1 MNDGK
6 MKIVTFTDLTAW
18 KRGYSLAIRLYKE
31 TRTFPHDEMYGLTS
45 QMRRSVVSVTS
56 NIAEGFSRRS
66 YREKA
71 QFYHMA
77 LGSLTELQNQLMVS
91 RDLGYITELT
101 FKELYE
107 DSIVTHKLLNGLI
120 KHTRTIIQHS

>member
-1 MNDGK
+1 
-6 MKIVTFTDLTAW
+6 
-18 KRGYSLAIRLYKE
+18 
-31 TRTFPHDEMYGLTS
+31 
-45 QMRRSVVSVTS
+45 
-56 NIAEGFSRRS
+56 
-66 YREKA
+66 
-71 QFYHMA
+71 MA